1 MIERIKQFIKDKKYY
16 QGLYSTSDGM
26 LNKKGETL
34 EELFAR
40 RDEEIKERVRAS
52 YPTITY
58 EEYMKFPTKDQCSAG
73 ENHRMDGFPHSN
85 NRIGC
90 VFYRE
95 GSELVLYRLI
105 VGKEEL
111 DMAKVKLAV
120 VSDAIALGDGAVCK
134 QDYEIVIR
142 AGGCE
147 GRTIMTPTENKVIQ
161 RVIRRMNFAPIKI
174 KNVMEKGE

>member
-1 MIERIKQFIKDKKYY
+1 MIQRIKQLIKNIKYPY
-16 QGLYSTSDGM
+16 GQYSTTDGM
-26 LNKKGETL
+26 LSNKGETL

-40 RDEEIKERVRAS
+40 RDEETKERVRAS
-52 YPTITY
+52 YPTMTY
-58 EEYMKFPTKDQCSAG
+58 EEYMEIPTKEQQSDG
-73 ENHRMDGFPHSN
+73 KHYRMDGFPHTN
-85 NRIGC
+85 NEIGC

-95 GSELVLYRLI
+95 GSKLVLYRLI
-105 VGKEEL
+105 VGKGEL
-111 DMAKVKLAV
+111 DMAKVKRAV
-120 VSDAIALGDGAVCK
+120 VSDAIALGDGATCK
-134 QDYEIVIR
+134 QNYEIVIR